1 MDVINN
7 INTKVEDEENKIS
20 YNDPSGKFTLRR
32 KVNNVELDEADE
44 YTPNTDINDKPIH
57 GKGRKAKIV
66 K

>member
-1 MDVINN
+1 MNVINN

-44 YTPNTDINDKPIH
+44 YTPNRDINEKQTH
-57 GKGRKAKIV
+57 VKGRKAWIV